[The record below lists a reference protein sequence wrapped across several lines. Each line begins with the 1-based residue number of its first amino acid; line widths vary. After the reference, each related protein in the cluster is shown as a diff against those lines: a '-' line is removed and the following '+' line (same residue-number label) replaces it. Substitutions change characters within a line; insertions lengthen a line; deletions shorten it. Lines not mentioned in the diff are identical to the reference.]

1 MATLNQGLGVKAG
14 GSGGGGGGTDTN
26 LGNTDLSADANRVYD
41 VNGNNLTFEDGTTD
55 IMQLNATSNN
65 LQIGSSTSNKY
76 SMPTA
81 RGTQNEVLGLTN
93 STGNAAWRSIKVTNP
108 APPIVGGG
116 IGSSS
121 ITPTATDIF
130 TIKRDGTLF
139 SPMTTTATSI
149 SIANLVDLGQPF
161 RSIANTNFKI
171 AVGTDE
177 SLLVKFATDNTGG
190 YARLPIEFWV
200 IAVSLAT
207 GQSATTPA
215 AAATQINSSTAFEVI
230 ASPGFTCYEIPGLSG
245 LVASACTNYYL
256 GFTIVSKGAVPTST
270 VTFTYQYQCFL
281 SNDVSFS

>member
-26 LGNTDLSADANRVYD
+26 LGNTDLTADAARVYD

-65 LQIGSSTSNKY
+65 LQIGATSKY

-81 RGTQNEVLGLTN
+81 RGSQNEVLGLTN
-93 STGNAAWRSIKVTNP
+93 STGNAAWRTMKVTNP

-171 AVGTDE
+171 AVGNDE
-177 SLLVKFATDNTGG
+177 SLLVKIANNNSG
-190 YARLPIEFWV
+190 YLRIPVQFWV
-200 IAVSLAT
+200 IAVNLGT

-215 AAATQINSSTAFEVI
+215 AAATNINSSTVYEIQA
-230 ASPGFTCYEIPGLSG
+230 APGFTCFEVTGLSG

-256 GFTIVSKGAVPTST
+256 GFTMVSKGAIPAST
-270 VTFTYQYQCFL
+270 VTFTYQYQCYL
-281 SNDVSFS
+281 ADEVNFS